1 MIGNNEIQFP
11 RERRGLGNGGN
22 PAIHGHY
29 QRYTAVRKTRQG
41 IRMKTISLLTRRD
54 IISDVGAE
62 TLQSAQEKRCGC
74 NTVDVVI
81 AVNDDPFMIGQRLL
95 DSRHCF
101 LHILQQKRVIV
112 RLLGFRRQKSPG
124 GCRRRYPSLSEQ
136 SRDERRNA
144 GRFGQLF
151 FRLFIMLFDSPN
163 FFHMHAPAFLYTK
176 KESRTLSRILPLAK
190 HGARRGSS
198 FVYLL

>member
-1 MIGNNEIQFP
+1 
-11 RERRGLGNGGN
+11 
-22 PAIHGHY
+22 
-29 QRYTAVRKTRQG
+29 
-41 IRMKTISLLTRRD
+41 
-54 IISDVGAE
+54 
-62 TLQSAQEKRCGC
+62 
-74 NTVDVVI
+74 
-81 AVNDDPFMIGQRLL
+81 MIGQRLL

-101 LHILQQKRVIV
+101 IHILQQKRVIV

-144 GRFGQLF
+144 SRFGQLF

-198 FVYLL
+198 FIFRCSFTPFSRLRFSRRDRTRFSAVSHQAQGHPERAGDKNRRVTAAQKTNQ